1 MPIINIPLFSTLKTQ
16 MRWLQ
21 ERQRVL
27 AENVANAD
35 TPSFQPKDLA
45 PLKNGSDLPGT
56 PGASG
61 GLALAR
67 TSAHHLMLASSG
79 ETTFAKD
86 RHGKFEVR
94 PDGNA
99 VNLEDQMMKV
109 AENQMAYQSATA
121 LYSRSL
127 GLIKLALDKGGS

>member
-1 MPIINIPLFSTLKTQ
+1 MPITDIPLFSTLKTQ

-27 AENVANAD
+27 AENIANAD

-45 PLKNGSDLPGT
+45 PLDNGNTLPGT
-56 PGASG
+56 TGS
-61 GLALAR
+61 LALAR
-67 TSAHHLMLASSG
+67 TSANHLTLASDG
-79 ETTFAKD
+79 ETTFAVN
-86 RHGKFEVR
+86 RRGKFEVR
-94 PDGNA
+94 PDGNG

-109 AENQMAYQSATA
+109 AANQMDYQSATA

-127 GLIKLALDKGGS
+127 GLIKLAIGKGG